1 MILFL
6 AAIILGFMKKT
17 RRAGH
22 FVMIIACLVLIV
34 IALGFIFWVFG
45 AAEIS
50 GVCGILREINTGN
63 TEIITNLGGNV
74 ALKSFADSCIV
85 ENGKNDFVTKTM
97 PNQSALN
104 LYNDFVAYLDA
115 LTLYNF
121 FMTTPD
127 NSVAIPL

>member
-1 MILFL
+1 MGDGHVTKFDGHLQKGGRTAFYSVIPLMLLFL

-97 PNQSALN
+97 PN
-104 LYNDFVAYLDA
+104 
-115 LTLYNF
+115 
-121 FMTTPD
+121 
-127 NSVAIPL
+127 

>member
-6 AAIILGFMKKT
+6 IAIVLGFMKKT

-34 IALGFIFWVFG
+34 

-63 TEIITNLGGNV
+63 TEIITNLGGNP

-85 ENGKNDFVTKTM
+85 ENGKNDFITKTM
-97 PNQSALN
+97 PN
-104 LYNDFVAYLDA
+104 
-115 LTLYNF
+115 
-121 FMTTPD
+121 
-127 NSVAIPL
+127 